1 MTVIFQIIVRE
12 FEFVI
17 QQPNLVADEIM
28 AASHPGNPLS
38 MIWRDMKTAGLV
50 ALTVTLFL
58 FGAGDANA
66 QTAAKVADGDFET
79 TRLTS
84 NYKHNPEVG
93 PGQPWIFTGHSGLA
107 RISSEGFHVPGP
119 STGQC
124 GFLQSPNSSFSQ
136 SVHFPTAGEFILSY
150 ALAGRDS
157 FEKPKWGG
165 NLDYIVLIVP
175 SGGDKPILHVADSTT
190 NSQPFKMIAHRFSVP
205 TAGDYTLIF
214 KGAPGPPHDDTALFD
229 NIIIAVE
236 PQRAAR

>member
-1 MTVIFQIIVRE
+1 MSRKASRRQNSLSVSRPCVLMTVIFQIIVRE

-38 MIWRDMKTAGLV
+38 MIWHDMKTAGLV
-50 ALTVTLFL
+50 ALAVTLFL

-136 SVHFPTAGEFILSY
+136 SVHFPTAGDISIRIGRLSTR
-150 ALAGRDS
+150 LR
-157 FEKPKWGG
+157 W
-165 NLDYIVLIVP
+165 
-175 SGGDKPILHVADSTT
+175 
-190 NSQPFKMIAHRFSVP
+190 RR
-205 TAGDYTLIF
+205 
-214 KGAPGPPHDDTALFD
+214 
-229 NIIIAVE
+229 
-236 PQRAAR
+236 RARRS